1 MVELLAL
8 QTFVRIADGGSL
20 SAAARATGRSLP
32 AVSRSL
38 VQLEAELGVRLL
50 HRTTR
55 RIHLTDAGAQYL
67 ERCRRILA
75 EVDEASASVS
85 DLGRAL
91 AGPITVTAPVLFGQ
105 LHIAP
110 AVTEFLAAHPGVTVS
125 LLLSDALS
133 NIVEEGIDLA
143 VRIGRLHD
151 SGLVARKLGE
161 VRRLA
166 CASPA
171 YLRRCGTP
179 KTPKDLT
186 NHNCL
191 QFGALSPTPYWEFH
205 EGGKPRQVRVQGN
218 FSSNQGAPVIEA
230 ARGGLGIIFVLS
242 YQVQELIANGGLRV
256 LLQQYQAPPIP
267 VSVILPSGR
276 LQPARV
282 KALADFLQARV
293 AAKSLT
299 TLRASTRSKNPPLG
313 GDGDPP
319 HPLPRPGR
327 HE

>member
-1 MVELLAL
+1 MVDLLSL

-32 AVSRSL
+32 AISRSL
-38 VQLEAELGVRLL
+38 VQLEADLGVRLL

-55 RIHLTDAGAQYL
+55 RIHLTDAGVQYL

-75 EVDEASASVS
+75 EVDDANASVS
-85 DLGRAL
+85 NLDRSL
-91 AGPITVTAPVLFGQ
+91 AGPITLTAPILFGQ

-110 AVTEFLAAHPGVTVS
+110 VVTEFLGLHPEVSVS
-125 LLLSDALS
+125 LMLSDALS

-161 VRRLA
+161 VRRVV
-166 CASPA
+166 CAAPA
-171 YLRRCGTP
+171 YLKRRGTP
-179 KTPKDLT
+179 KTPKDLA
-186 NHNCL
+186 NHSCL

-205 EGGKPRQVRVQGN
+205 EAGKPRQVRVQGN

-230 ARGGLGIIFVLS
+230 ARAGLGIVFVLS
-242 YQVQELIANGGLRV
+242 YQVQELVAKGELRV
-256 LLQQYQAPPIP
+256 VLQAYEAPPIP

-282 KALADFLQARV
+282 RALADFLQASIG
-293 AAKSLT
+293 AKNLAK
-299 TLRASTRSKNPPLG
+299 LRTIKTA
-313 GDGDPP
+313 
-319 HPLPRPGR
+319 
-327 HE
+327 

>member
-1 MVELLAL
+1 MIDLLAL

-32 AVSRSL
+32 AISRSL
-38 VQLEAELGVRLL
+38 VQLEADLGVRLL

-75 EVDEASASVS
+75 EVEDANASVS
-85 DLGRAL
+85 NLDRSL
-91 AGPITVTAPVLFGQ
+91 AGPITLTAPILFGQ

-110 AVTEFLAAHPGVTVS
+110 VVTEFLGLHPEVNVS
-125 LLLSDALS
+125 LMLSDALS

-143 VRIGRLHD
+143 VRIGRLQD

-161 VRRLA
+161 VRRVA

-171 YLRRCGTP
+171 YLKRRGTP
-179 KTPKDLT
+179 KTPKDLAD
-186 NHNCL
+186 HSCL
-191 QFGALSPTPYWEFH
+191 QFGALSPTPYWEFQ
-205 EGGKPRQVRVQGN
+205 EAGKPRQVRVQGS

-230 ARGGLGIIFVLS
+230 ARAGLGIAFVLS
-242 YQVQELIANGGLRV
+242 YQVQELVAKGELRV
-256 LLQQYQAPPIP
+256 VLQPYEALPIP

-282 KALADFLQARV
+282 KALADFLQARIG
-293 AAKSLT
+293 AKSLS
-299 TLRASTRSKNPPLG
+299 TLRATAKA
-313 GDGDPP
+313 
-319 HPLPRPGR
+319 
-327 HE
+327 

>member
-1 MVELLAL
+1 MVDLLAL

-32 AVSRSL
+32 AISRSL
-38 VQLEAELGVRLL
+38 VQLESELGVRLL

-75 EVDEASASVS
+75 EVEDANASVS
-85 DLGRAL
+85 NLDRSL
-91 AGPITVTAPVLFGQ
+91 AGPITLTAPVLFGQ

-110 AVTEFLAAHPGVTVS
+110 VVTEFLGLHPEVS
-125 LLLSDALS
+125 VNLMLSDALS

-143 VRIGRLHD
+143 VRIGRLQD

-161 VRRLA
+161 VRRVA

-171 YLRRCGTP
+171 YLKRRGTP
-179 KTPKDLT
+179 KTPKDLAT
-186 NHNCL
+186 HSCL

-205 EGGKPRQVRVQGN
+205 EAGKPRQVRVQGS
-218 FSSNQGAPVIEA
+218 FSSNQGAPVIAA
-230 ARGGLGIIFVLS
+230 ARAGLGIVFTLS
-242 YQVQELIANGGLRV
+242 YQVQELVAKGELRV
-256 LLQQYQAPPIP
+256 VLQPYEAPPIP

-276 LQPARV
+276 MQPARV
-282 KALADFLQARV
+282 KALADFLQARI
-293 AAKSLT
+293 AAKSLA
-299 TLRASTRSKNPPLG
+299 TLRASTQ
-313 GDGDPP
+313 
-319 HPLPRPGR
+319 
-327 HE
+327 

>member
-1 MVELLAL
+1 MVDLLAL

-32 AVSRSL
+32 AISRSL
-38 VQLEAELGVRLL
+38 VQLESELGVRLL

-75 EVDEASASVS
+75 EVDDANASVS
-85 DLGRAL
+85 NLDRSL
-91 AGPITVTAPVLFGQ
+91 AGPIALTAPILFGQ

-110 AVTEFLAAHPGVTVS
+110 VVTEFLGLHPEVS
-125 LLLSDALS
+125 VNLMLSDALS

-143 VRIGRLHD
+143 VRIGRLQD

-161 VRRLA
+161 VRRVA

-171 YLRRCGTP
+171 YLKRRGTP
-179 KTPKDLT
+179 KTPKDLAT
-186 NHNCL
+186 HSCL

-205 EGGKPRQVRVQGN
+205 EAGKPRQVRIQGN
-218 FSSNQGAPVIEA
+218 FSSNQGAPVIAA
-230 ARGGLGIIFVLS
+230 ARAGLGIVFTLS
-242 YQVQELIANGGLRV
+242 YQVQELVAKGELRV
-256 LLQQYQAPPIP
+256 VLQPYEAPPIP

-276 LQPARV
+276 MQPARV
-282 KALADFLQARV
+282 KALADFLQARI
-293 AAKSLT
+293 AAKSLA
-299 TLRASTRSKNPPLG
+299 TLRASTQ
-313 GDGDPP
+313 
-319 HPLPRPGR
+319 
-327 HE
+327 

>member
-1 MVELLAL
+1 MVDLLSL

-32 AVSRSL
+32 AISRSL
-38 VQLEAELGVRLL
+38 VQLEADLGVRLL

-55 RIHLTDAGAQYL
+55 RIHLTDAGVQYL

-75 EVDEASASVS
+75 EVDDANASVS
-85 DLGRAL
+85 NLDRSL
-91 AGPITVTAPVLFGQ
+91 AGPITLTAPILFGQ

-110 AVTEFLAAHPGVTVS
+110 VVTEFLGLHPEVS
-125 LLLSDALS
+125 ASLMLSDALS

-143 VRIGRLHD
+143 VRIGRLQD

-161 VRRLA
+161 VRRVV
-166 CASPA
+166 CAAPA
-171 YLRRCGTP
+171 YLKRRGTP
-179 KTPKDLT
+179 KTPKDLA
-186 NHNCL
+186 NHSCL

-205 EGGKPRQVRVQGN
+205 EAGKPRQVRVQGN

-230 ARGGLGIIFVLS
+230 ARAGLGIVFLLS
-242 YQVQELIANGGLRV
+242 YQVQELVAKGELRV
-256 LLQQYQAPPIP
+256 VLQAYEAPPIP

-282 KALADFLQARV
+282 RALADFLQARIG
-293 AAKSLT
+293 AKNLAK
-299 TLRASTRSKNPPLG
+299 LRTIKTA
-313 GDGDPP
+313 
-319 HPLPRPGR
+319 
-327 HE
+327 